1 MRREKLRNAT
11 ALSKRGDASL
21 TLALTLTLTLTL
33 TLSPTLTLTLTLALA
48 LTLAL
53 SLALALALA
62 LALTRYVS
70 VSSGGELNEVGRMME
85 SMAAADASPLPVDL
99 EVALRPPGD
108 QREL

>member
-1 MRREKLRNAT
+1 MPLT
-11 ALSKRGDASL
+11 P
-21 TLALTLTLTLTL
+21 TLALTLA
-33 TLSPTLTLTLTLALA
+33 LALT

-62 LALTRYVS
+62 LTQTRYVS

>member
-1 MRREKLRNAT
+1 MRAWRCSPSTGTSR
-11 ALSKRGDASL
+11 SRP
-21 TLALTLTLTLTL
+21 TLTLTLTL
-33 TLSPTLTLTLTLALA
+33 TLA
-48 LTLAL
+48 LT
-53 SLALALALA
+53 LALA

-70 VSSGGELNEVGRMME
+70 VSSGGELNEVGRVME